1 MYKAIGLS
9 FQEITRLALDPK
21 LKHSA
26 SYCVSDRFP
35 IFLAFFIEIPAAPSN
50 FSDFVG
56 RKTNLLGEKLKAWLK
71 I

>member
-26 SYCVSDRFP
+26 SYCVSGQVPHIPGIFYRNTGRPIKFFRFRGP
-35 IFLAFFIEIPAAPSN
+35 KN
-50 FSDFVG
+50 
-56 RKTNLLGEKLKAWLK
+56 
-71 I
+71 